1 MKNQTLLAH
10 DHSELDGLLH
20 AACSAL
26 AVGKVERS
34 FETVDAFWARLAMHI
49 RAEHLHL
56 FPALLRA
63 VDATAQKTGL
73 GGSPSRE
80 IAQVR
85 IAQLRED
92 HDYFMRELAA
102 AVKEL
107 RALREKQHED
117 EAAVLRKV
125 QARIAAVS
133 RRLEVHNQVE
143 ESDVYQWAGMLLEPP
158 QQVALNEEIECE
170 LKNLPSR
177 FETK

>member
-1 MKNQTLLAH
+1 MENRTLLAH

-26 AVGKVERS
+26 AAGMIDRS

-49 RAEHLHL
+49 RAEHLQL
-56 FPALLRA
+56 FPAVVRA
-63 VDATAQKTGL
+63 VDAMAQKTEA

-80 IAQVR
+80 IVQAR

-107 RALREKQHED
+107 RALRENQHEA

-125 QARIAAVS
+125 QARILAVS
-133 RRLEVHNQVE
+133 RRLEVHNEIE
-143 ESDVYQWAGMLLEPP
+143 ESEVYQWVEVLLEPSE
-158 QQVALNEEIECE
+158 QMALNKKIECE
-170 LKNLPSR
+170 LANLPHR
-177 FETK
+177 FERN

>member
-1 MKNQTLLAH
+1 MKNRTLLAH

-26 AVGKVERS
+26 AAGTVERS

-56 FPALLRA
+56 FPAVLRA
-63 VDATAQKTGL
+63 IDATAQKTGL

-80 IAQVR
+80 IAQAR

-107 RALREKQHED
+107 RALRENQHED

-125 QARIAAVS
+125 QARILAVS
-133 RRLEVHNQVE
+133 RRLEVHNEVE
-143 ESDVYQWAGMLLEPP
+143 ESEVYRWVGVLLELPE
-158 QQVALNEEIECE
+158 QVALNKKIECE
-170 LKNLPSR
+170 LGNLPQR
-177 FETK
+177 FERK